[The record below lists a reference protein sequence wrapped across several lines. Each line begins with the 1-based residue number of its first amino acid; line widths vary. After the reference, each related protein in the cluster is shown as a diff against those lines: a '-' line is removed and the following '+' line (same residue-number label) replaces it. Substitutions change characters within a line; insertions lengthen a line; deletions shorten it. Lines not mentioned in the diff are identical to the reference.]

1 MIRTARQLKALVRNM
16 SKSDSNKAMIIIRN
30 YVMEWFLERLAVS
43 P

>member
-1 MIRTARQLKALVRNM
+1 M
-16 SKSDSNKAMIIIRN
+16 SKSDSNKAIIIIRN

>member
-1 MIRTARQLKALVRNM
+1 M

-30 YVMEWFLERLAVS
+30 YVIERFLEWLAVS

>member
-1 MIRTARQLKALVRNM
+1 MIRTARQLKALIRNM

>member
-1 MIRTARQLKALVRNM
+1 M
-16 SKSDSNKAMIIIRN
+16 SKSDSNKALIIIRN

>member
-1 MIRTARQLKALVRNM
+1 MIRTARQLKALVRIM

-30 YVMEWFLERLAVS
+30 YVMERFLEWLAVS

>member
-30 YVMEWFLERLAVS
+30 YVMERLLERLAVS

>member
-1 MIRTARQLKALVRNM
+1 MIRTARQLKALVRNK

-30 YVMEWFLERLAVS
+30 YVMERLAVS

>member
-1 MIRTARQLKALVRNM
+1 M
-16 SKSDSNKAMIIIRN
+16 SKSDSNKAMNIIRN

>member
-1 MIRTARQLKALVRNM
+1 M

-30 YVMEWFLERLAVS
+30 YVMERLLERLAVS

>member
-1 MIRTARQLKALVRNM
+1 M

>member
-1 MIRTARQLKALVRNM
+1 M

-30 YVMEWFLERLAVS
+30 YVMERVLERLAVS